1 VIPASSSKSA
11 ASSQGHPQGLYVLFG
26 AEAWERFS
34 YYGMRALLV
43 LYLTKSVGMTK
54 PNALEIYGIYTGLV
68 YITPLIGGYLADKF
82 LGRRK
87 AVLIGGIVMA
97 LGHIAMAFPSL
108 LYVALAL
115 LIAGNGFFKPNIST
129 MVGGLYSEGD
139 NRRDG
144 AFTIFYMG
152 INLGALWSP
161 IVCGTLGESIGW
173 HFGFSAAAIGMLLG
187 LFQFGWG
194 QKSLGSTGMPPGRIE
209 AAKKLADDANESAST
224 ASGPHRSQTGTATA
238 DLALSTNLSLN
249 PADYTQVA
257 LWSGA
262 TVALAWLGT
271 ILGPKLGAALAAG
284 GKPAQIALFGSL
296 FGALIF
302 GLFRGANAAEAKK
315 LTVIIVLVMFNIFFW
330 MGFEQAGGTMT
341 IFADEKSQLNVGPVF
356 LFLLSALVGAC
367 TVNFYNATKGENS
380 GQALWKTLSGMF
392 VLLTLAIVGMGIK
405 LMVTGGTFELKASLL
420 QAVNPMVIVALAPSF
435 SKMWEWIDSTKYRL
449 ATPAKM
455 AIGMLVL
462 GLGFVVLYIGQK
474 SGEASG
480 VKISAAW
487 LISVYVIHTL
497 GELCLSPIGLSMVTK
512 LAPIRVAS
520 LAMGAWLGSSAV
532 ANYLAG
538 VLESKLESTHI
549 PIFAFLIGSSCI
561 PAVLLLILTPWLK
574 SWMGESEAA

>member
-11 ASSQGHPQGLYVLFG
+11 ASSHGHPQGLYVLFG

-161 IVCGTLGESIGW
+161 IVCGTLGQSIGW

-194 QKSLGSTGMPPGRIE
+194 QKSLGDTGLPPGRKEAVEQERLVVE
-209 AAKKLADDANESAST
+209 AANAKEPGAYKSSNEEDQKRT
-224 ASGPHRSQTGTATA
+224 
-238 DLALSTNLSLN
+238 LSLSLT
-249 PADYTQVA
+249 PADYTRVA
-257 LWSGA
+257 VWSAA

-296 FGALIF
+296 FGGLLF

-367 TVNFYNATKGENS
+367 TANFYNATKAENS

-392 VLLTLAIVGMGIK
+392 ALLTLAIVGMGIK

-462 GLGFVVLYIGQK
+462 GAGFVVLYIGQK

-487 LISVYVIHTL
+487 LISVYVIHTI

-512 LAPIRVAS
+512 LAPARVAS